1 MNKDFIIGAIG
12 IFIIMLAGI
21 ELCNLFVL
29 LFKGEFVKFLVH
41 TGSLLLVTGLV
52 LAWEYHQLP
61 KRK

>member
-1 MNKDFIIGAIG
+1 MKKELTYAAIG